1 MDKIEIRKKRKDL
14 GIELLRFLLCL
25 WIVTYHCA
33 KSNIKHSIYINRLF
47 HVPTFFLI
55 SFYFY
60 YPTLSRR
67 LISKITARFQRILI
81 PYILWPLIIMIM
93 NNILMQFFSIG
104 QFKRKIRIKDFYI
117 QILVG
122 DGYYSIFWFQFNLI
136 FTTLFFSIISFIDKV
151 NILQIFSVLLIIS
164 LYLNFS
170 GINYQI
176 FKYNNLRKSL
186 GPLIELMPISIIGC
200 FFNSVNLIKK
210 MKFSYIYFRAIIF
223 SFLYFLFEYDLFI
236 TPQGFRYP
244 NVLQNILAS
253 SALLLFFSS
262 LSLDIQIINKIIEY
276 LSQNTG
282 GIYYIHLIFREYF
295 QKYIKFFG
303 KKNYGSAFAIYIISY
318 LLCFF
323 GHKCFYNYKLKY
335 LFI

>member
-33 KSNIKHSIYINRLF
+33 KSDIKRSKYINRLF

-67 LISKITARFQRILI
+67 LTSKITARFQRILI

-104 QFKRKIRIKDFYI
+104 QFKIKIRIKDFYI

-136 FTTLFFSIISFIDKV
+136 FTTLFFSIISFIGKV

-164 LYLNFS
+164 LY
-170 GINYQI
+170 
-176 FKYNNLRKSL
+176 
-186 GPLIELMPISIIGC
+186 
-200 FFNSVNLIKK
+200 
-210 MKFSYIYFRAIIF
+210 
-223 SFLYFLFEYDLFI
+223 
-236 TPQGFRYP
+236 
-244 NVLQNILAS
+244 
-253 SALLLFFSS
+253 
-262 LSLDIQIINKIIEY
+262 
-276 LSQNTG
+276 
-282 GIYYIHLIFREYF
+282 IH
-295 QKYIKFFG
+295 
-303 KKNYGSAFAIYIISY
+303 
-318 LLCFF
+318 
-323 GHKCFYNYKLKY
+323 
-335 LFI
+335 